1 MTDLLMGSDEFESY
15 VLSFY
20 SKDNGIYPFD
30 CSDDTIIS
38 AVFFV
43 VAAGMNNETFAAD
56 STDREKVRA
65 VLEAVGY
72 RELAKAEAM
81 SR

>member
-1 MTDLLMGSDEFESY
+1 MGTDEFESY

-20 SKDNGIYPFD
+20 SSDSGIYPFN
-30 CSDDTIIS
+30 CSDDTIIAAIS
-38 AVFFV
+38 FV
-43 VAAGMNNETFAAD
+43 VAAGMNSETFAAD

-72 RELAKAEAM
+72 REQAK
-81 SR
+81 